1 MSLDRLHP
9 SIRDPHGQAELFR
22 SAQPFPHIVFDEF
35 LAPDFLER
43 IEREFPTFKSENALN
58 DFGEP
63 GGKAVVSALPEIS
76 PAYNELDALLQSS
89 EFLDWTGRTVGIA
102 PLLYDAEYFGGGT
115 HENIEGEALDP
126 HVDFNIHPRRRWHRR
141 LNLILF
147 LNREWELDWG
157 GCLRLHRNPWLPES
171 EDEIKTVLP
180 LRNRAVIF
188 ETSERSW
195 HGFERIRLPEAKR
208 DLSRRSVAVYY
219 YTAERP
225 ADEAVAEHSTYYVP
239 PRLPERFQPGRT
251 LDEQD
256 VQDIQGLLDGR
267 DRQLRFFWERER
279 ELREV
284 FELVEQSPS
293 YKLGR
298 ALTWPL
304 RKIRDSLKG

>member
-1 MSLDRLHP
+1 MSLDRLHAE
-9 SIRDPHGQAELFR
+9 IRDPSGLAEIFR
-22 SAQPFPHIVFDEF
+22 GAEPFPHLVFDR
-35 LAPDFLER
+35 FLEDGFLDR
-43 IEREFPTFKSENALN
+43 IDDEFPTFQSKNALN

-63 GGKAVVSALPEIS
+63 GGKAVCSNLPELG
-76 PAYNELDALLQSS
+76 PAYSELDALLQSRD
-89 EFLDWTGRTVGIA
+89 FLDWTGRAVGIS
-102 PLLYDAEYFGGGT
+102 PLLYDREYFGGGT
-115 HENIEGEALDP
+115 HENISGETLDP

-147 LNREWELDWG
+147 LNREWEQDWG

-195 HGFERIRLPEAKR
+195 HGFERIQLPEDKR
-208 DLSRRSVAVYY
+208 DLSRRSIAVYY

-225 ADEAVAEHSTYYVP
+225 TEEAVAEHSTYYVP
-239 PRLPERFQPGRT
+239 PRLPERFTPGRT
-251 LDEQD
+251 LDERD
-256 VQDIQGLLDGR
+256 VQDMQGLLEGR

-284 FELVEQSPS
+284 FELVENSPS
-293 YKLGR
+293 YRLGR

-304 RKIRDSLKG
+304 RKLRDSMK